1 VQVTDFSVSSQTL
14 GSLILVTG
22 PSRSGKSAWAEALAA
37 QAEQP
42 VVYIATSINNP
53 DDLEWQARVK
63 QHRDRR
69 PPHWHLRE
77 VPNAL
82 AEAIALTPPHH
93 CILIDSLGTW
103 LANQLE
109 QTAEEWQQTEAALLE
124 TVQNSAAR
132 IILVS
137 EEVGWGIVPA
147 YPAGRL
153 FRDRLG
159 TLARR
164 IGVLA
169 DRIYLVTAG
178 YALDIKALGQPVPD
192 D

>member
-1 VQVTDFSVSSQTL
+1 MTDSTSLQLL
-14 GSLILVTG
+14 GRLILVTG

-63 QHRDRR
+63 LHRDRR
-69 PPHWHLRE
+69 PSHWHLQE
-77 VPNAL
+77 VSNAL
-82 AEAIALTPPHH
+82 SEAIADTPSNH

-109 QTAEEWQQTEAALLE
+109 QTTEEWQHTETVLLE
-124 TVQNSAAR
+124 TLQNSAAR

-137 EEVGWGIVPA
+137 EEVGWGVVPA

-159 TLARR
+159 TLTRQ
-164 IGVLA
+164 IGLLA
-169 DRIYLVTAG
+169 DRVYLVNAG

-192 D
+192 I

>member
-1 VQVTDFSVSSQTL
+1 MPDFFASSQTL
-14 GSLILVTG
+14 GRLILVTG

-37 QAEQP
+37 QSQQP
-42 VVYIATSINNP
+42 VLYIATSINNP
-53 DDLEWQARVK
+53 DDIEWQARI
-63 QHRDRR
+63 QMHCDRR
-69 PPHWHLRE
+69 PAHWQLQE

-82 AEAIALTPPHH
+82 SEAISETPSHH

-109 QTAEEWQQTEAALLE
+109 QSAEEWQQTEAALLE
-124 TVQNSAAR
+124 TLQNSVQQ

-137 EEVGWGIVPA
+137 EEVGWGVVPA

-164 IGVLA
+164 IGACA
-169 DRIYLVTAG
+169 DQVYLVSAG
-178 YALDIKALGQPVPD
+178 YALDIKALGQPVP
-192 D
+192 